1 MAAASPD
8 PEPRQIRRHRR
19 LAALGTVLV
28 VIAAAAFGYEM
39 LAAVGGGGWRIVPTG
54 ELWFAIDTGSLNLA
68 QAVVQ
73 RYVHPGL
80 WDPVI
85 AGLLQ
90 WPLWSILGGPGAALM
105 MIYGQARHT

>member
-1 MAAASPD
+1 MAAVTN
-8 PEPRQIRRHRR
+8 EPRGSRRHRR
-19 LAALGTVLV
+19 LATLGTVLV
-28 VIAAAAFGYEM
+28 IVAAAAFGYEM
-39 LAAVGGGGWRIVPTG
+39 LTALGGGGWRIIPAG
-54 ELWFAIDTGSLNLA
+54 ELWFSIDTSSLNLA

-73 RYVHPGL
+73 RYLHPAL

-105 MIYGQARHT
+105 IIYGQARHS